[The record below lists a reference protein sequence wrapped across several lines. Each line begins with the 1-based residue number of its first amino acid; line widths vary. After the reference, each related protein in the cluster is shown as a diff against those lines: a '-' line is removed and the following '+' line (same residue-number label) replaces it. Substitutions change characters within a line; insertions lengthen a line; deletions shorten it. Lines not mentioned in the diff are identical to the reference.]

1 MIYLENLSNIHV
13 LVSILKQFLKVA
25 RSSTGKSLKLNLRRS
40 ECFLKF
46 PLVPHLWAT
55 INFSPERKA
64 LQFSRSYFCGS
75 LLLWNFM
82 TKLLMNDFRTPLS
95 LIYQHIKIE
104 EVKKVCYR
112 F

>member
-1 MIYLENLSNIHV
+1 
-13 LVSILKQFLKVA
+13 
-25 RSSTGKSLKLNLRRS
+25 
-40 ECFLKF
+40 
-46 PLVPHLWAT
+46 LWAT

-82 TKLLMNDFRTPLS
+82 TELLMNDFRTPLS
-95 LIYQHIKIE
+95 LIYQRIKTE